1 MPCIHLFLYE
11 VVLHLLR
18 WQKNVRP
25 QSSQSF
31 MNIMATL
38 LSLPWYAWM
47 LPEFLKLKGNELMTF
62 EGINLKCP
70 PPFFWDP
77 SHVQNKVQVQ
87 FVKNKFLINLFLKND
102 NLNLL
107 NLLDIS
113 AFV

>member
-1 MPCIHLFLYE
+1 M
-11 VVLHLLR
+11 
-18 WQKNVRP
+18 
-25 QSSQSF
+25 
-31 MNIMATL
+31 
-38 LSLPWYAWM
+38 
-47 LPEFLKLKGNELMTF
+47 
-62 EGINLKCP
+62 P